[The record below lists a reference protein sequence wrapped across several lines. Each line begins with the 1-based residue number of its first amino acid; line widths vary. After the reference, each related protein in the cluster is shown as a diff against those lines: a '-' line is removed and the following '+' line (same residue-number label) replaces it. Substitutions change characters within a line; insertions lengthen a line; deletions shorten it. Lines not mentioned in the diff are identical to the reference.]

1 MKKENALD
9 NDCVVISSKDELID
23 VCLRYRIPN
32 VNIQPSVFESYKAT
46 QYPFVVSKNGISE
59 CNETT
64 PNDLKV
70 FKSLDELRSYL
81 FEKTLFEGKIVVFKE
96 NYKIYLKTI
105 KLLKKIGIKS
115 IRDKTY
121 FKEANAFYVERDL
134 FRELNYFGCKCI
146 TSMLSGI
153 QFKAREFL
161 CELKRYL
168 RYVR

>member
-1 MKKENALD
+1 MKKENVLD

-70 FKSLDELRSYL
+70 FKSLDELRSCL

-96 NYKIYLKTI
+96 NYKIYLKNNQTF
-105 KLLKKIGIKS
+105 KK
-115 IRDKTY
+115 DWN
-121 FKEANAFYVERDL
+121 KEYKRQNI
-134 FRELNYFGCKCI
+134 FRRSKCV
-146 TSMLSGI
+146 
-153 QFKAREFL
+153 L
-161 CELKRYL
+161 C
-168 RYVR
+168 